1 MKFLISVNET
11 NVSNGKMKIVF
22 LIDKNKL
29 IKYWKYW
36 KINVMFK
43 RFKKNSD
50 HKSDVY
56 RSMSNIL
63 QYLLS
68 IYKKIKRNIYVQ

>member
-1 MKFLISVNET
+1 
-11 NVSNGKMKIVF
+11 
-22 LIDKNKL
+22 
-29 IKYWKYW
+29 
-36 KINVMFK
+36 MFK

-50 HKSDVY
+50 HKSDVC

-68 IYKKIKRNIYVQ
+68 IYKKIKRNIYVQWNINKYHYLIC